1 MKKRYVSWNEYN
13 KLCDQLINKIE
24 DSNYK
29 FTHVVAVMRGGY
41 YVANRISE
49 ALNIPL
55 IFVVA
60 KSYEGTKKTGNVLV
74 SDLIL
79 PPDINKRGRANLL
92 IVDDLVDSGE
102 TFNKI
107 RQILFESH
115 VDLGFWHFATL
126 WQKENSKFSP
136 DFVVERNVPFDQWI
150 VQPFESEYVEQPETI
165 ETIDDQISELIK
177 RREELELELFK
188 EVPLGTRVIIR
199 DDDGVENECILA
211 QVLPK
216 ICCLVSL
223 STGNRYDD
231 PILVQGF
238 HPTMADVK
246 KMSCGHDIIIRGIE

>member
-13 KLCDQLINKIE
+13 KLCDQLIDKIKG
-24 DSNYK
+24 SNYK

-79 PPDINKRGRANLL
+79 PPDMNKNGQTNFL

-102 TFNKI
+102 TLNKI
-107 RQILFESH
+107 KRVLIESY
-115 VDLGFWHFATL
+115 VDLYFWRIATL
-126 WQKENSKFSP
+126 WQKENSKCSP
-136 DFVVERNVPFDQWI
+136 DFVVEQNVPIDQWI

-177 RREELELELFK
+177 RREELESELLK
-188 EVPLGTRVIIR
+188 EVPLGSRVIVK
-199 DDDGVENECILA
+199 DDDGVKNEYILA

-216 ICCLVSL
+216 ICCLISL
-223 STGNRYDD
+223 STGNRFDD

-246 KMSCGHDIIIRGIE
+246 KMSRGRDVIIKGIE

>member
-13 KLCDQLINKIE
+13 KLCDQLIDKIKG
-24 DSNYK
+24 SNYK

-79 PPDINKRGRANLL
+79 PPDINKRGQANLL

-102 TFNKI
+102 TLNEIKL
-107 RQILFESH
+107 ILFNSYI
-115 VDLGFWHFATL
+115 DLDSWRIATL
-126 WQKENSKFSP
+126 WQKENSKCSP

-150 VQPFESEYVEQPETI
+150 VQPFESEYAERPETI
-165 ETIDDQISELIK
+165 ETIEDQISELIK
-177 RREELELELFK
+177 RREELESELLK
-188 EVPLGTRVIIR
+188 EVPLGTRVIIK
-199 DDDGVENECILA
+199 DDDGIENEHILA

-216 ICCLVSL
+216 ICCLISL

-246 KMSCGHDIIIRGIE
+246 KMSRGRDVIIKGIE

>member
-13 KLCDQLINKIE
+13 KLCDQLIDKIK

-29 FTHVVAVMRGGY
+29 ITHVVAVMRGGY

-60 KSYEGTKKTGNVLV
+60 KSYDGTKKTGNVLV
-74 SDLIL
+74 SDLIF
-79 PPDINKRGRANLL
+79 PPDINRRGWANLL
-92 IVDDLVDSGE
+92 IVDDLVDSGD

-107 RQILFESH
+107 QQILFESRI
-115 VDLGFWHFATL
+115 VLNFSYFATL

-136 DFVVERNVPFDQWI
+136 DFVVERNVPIDQWI
-150 VQPFESEYVEQPETI
+150 VQPFESEYAERPETI
-165 ETIDDQISELIK
+165 ETIDDQISELTK
-177 RREELELELFK
+177 RREELASDLLK
-188 EVPLGTRVIIR
+188 EVPLGSRVIIKYA
-199 DDDGVENECILA
+199 DGVENEYILA
-211 QVLPK
+211 QVLYK

-223 STGNRYDD
+223 STGNRFAD

-238 HPTMADVK
+238 HPTMAEVK
-246 KMSCGHDIIIRGIE
+246 KMSGGHDVIIRGIE

>member
-13 KLCDQLINKIE
+13 KLCDQLIDKIK
-24 DSNYK
+24 DSSCK

-41 YVANRISE
+41 YAANRISE

-60 KSYEGTKKTGNVLV
+60 KSYKGTKKTGNVLV

-79 PPDINKRGRANLL
+79 PPDINKGGWANLL
-92 IVDDLVDSGE
+92 VVDDLVDSGE
-102 TFNKI
+102 TFIKI
-107 RQILFESH
+107 SQILFDSYA
-115 VDLGFWHFATL
+115 DLSFWRFATL
-126 WQKENSKFSP
+126 WQKENSKFFT
-136 DFVVERNVPFDQWI
+136 DFAVERNVPFDQWI
-150 VQPFESEYVEQPETI
+150 VQPFESEYAEQPETI
-165 ETIDDQISELIK
+165 ETIDEQISELTK
-177 RREELELELFK
+177 RREELELELLK

-216 ICCLVSL
+216 ICCLISL
-223 STGNRYDD
+223 STGNRFDD

-246 KMSCGHDIIIRGIE
+246 KMSRGRDIIIRGIE

>member
-1 MKKRYVSWNEYN
+1 LDV
-13 KLCDQLINKIE
+13 
-24 DSNYK
+24 
-29 FTHVVAVMRGGY
+29 
-41 YVANRISE
+41 
-49 ALNIPL
+49 
-55 IFVVA
+55 
-60 KSYEGTKKTGNVLV
+60 
-74 SDLIL
+74 
-79 PPDINKRGRANLL
+79 
-92 IVDDLVDSGE
+92 
-102 TFNKI
+102 
-107 RQILFESH
+107 
-115 VDLGFWHFATL
+115 WHFATL

-150 VQPFESEYVEQPETI
+150 VQPFESEYAERPETI

-177 RREELELELFK
+177 LELELFK

-216 ICCLVSL
+216 ICCLISL

-246 KMSCGHDIIIRGIE
+246 KMSRGRDVIIKGIK